1 MITYKLKET
10 YNAEDLMEITRL
22 LRDPINGCPWD
33 KEQTHSSIRKNFLE
47 ETYEVLEAFDLNS
60 SELLCEE
67 LGDVLMQV
75 ALHTCIEEENGNFT
89 FTDVC
94 DKVCK
99 KLIFRH
105 PHVFSDAKLES
116 DSLKAWEMLKN
127 KEKGR
132 MTLSDELES
141 VPVTLPALMK
151 AQKMQKRVSAYDTT
165 VSDKIKVQ
173 TTLQQSMLVLNEHL
187 LDDTCNTQTLEKSAG
202 EVIFNLSNRLRLA
215 GVDAEEVLEQT
226 IKQFAKTALEK

>member
-1 MITYKLKET
+1 MIEYKLKET
-10 YNAEDLMEITRL
+10 YNAQDLMEITRI
-22 LRDPINGCPWD
+22 LRDPKDGCPWD
-33 KEQTHSSIRKNFLE
+33 KEQTHNSIRKNFLE
-47 ETYEVLEAFDLNS
+47 ETYEVLEAIDLNS
-60 SELLCEE
+60 PELLCEE

-75 ALHTCIEEENGNFT
+75 ALHTCMEEEKGNFT

-187 LDDTCNTQTLEKSAG
+187 LDDTCSTQTLEKSAG